1 MIELIYN
8 IMLVMLLVIYLINII
23 YNWFFDD
30 KK

>member
-8 IMLVMLLVIYLINII
+8 IMLIMLPVIYLINII
-23 YNWFFDD
+23 YNWFFKE

>member
-8 IMLVMLLVIYLINII
+8 IMLIMLSIIYLINII
-23 YNWFFDD
+23 YNWFFDG